1 MRARILSRLVAAT
14 VVSTLGLFAVGAVSA
29 SAGPPVVNQTTVTR
43 DFMLTVGPDTTGCP
57 LNGVDHIDLVL
68 HEVFHLTLTDT
79 TFHFGDKFTGT
90 FTSVDSLGNVVASGR
105 VTSNTSDQGPGFPR
119 EAFTVVLNV
128 TGTNVDGSK
137 VMIRVRVHVT
147 VLPDGTLSSDF
158 SRLSCS

>member
-1 MRARILSRLVAAT
+1 MRARILSRLVATT

-29 SAGPPVVNQTTVTR
+29 SAGPPVVNDTTVTR
-43 DFMLTVGPDTTGCP
+43 DLMVTIGPDTTGCP
-57 LNGVDHIDLVL
+57 EPGVDHIDLVL

-105 VTSNTSDQGPGFPR
+105 VTNNTSIQGPGFPR
-119 EAFTVVLNV
+119 EAFTVGLNA
-128 TGTNVDGSK
+128 TGKRVDGSK
-137 VMIRVRVHVT
+137 VMVRIRMHTT

-158 SRLSCS
+158 FRLSCV